1 MYINAIIKNYNKL
14 YFCSSIIYYNN
25 SNSIL
30 SILSILSKS
39 YNLALKLSGSER
51 SVSAS
56 LVNVGHLILAQTC
69 AAHAVRICGRTAFR
83 LEFIIGKKEQ
93 FAFRQRHRSSDVVL
107 IRVQAILVAHSGRVP
122 FCSLNPTHCIRVVN
136 VQIIIA

>member
-51 SVSAS
+51 SISAS
-56 LVNVGHLILAQTC
+56 LVNVVHLILTQTS
-69 AAHAVRICGRTAFR
+69 AARAARIRGRTAFR
-83 LEFIIGKKEQ
+83 LEFVIGKKEQ
-93 FAFRQRHRSSDVVL
+93 FAFRQRNRSSDIVF

-122 FCSLNPTHCIRVVN
+122 FCSLNPTHRIRVVN
-136 VQIIIA
+136 VQFVIA